1 MFSHSS
7 LSLTLSNSVLWYLL
21 FTDCSRFSTLT
32 TWNNRVKSI
41 DFILTVT
48 RSQEA
53 ILFEILFFFFFICT
67 YKQILRQKGLTP
79 KGKEEMRGP
88 HLPIVFEV
96 RAFMSALCLSICWK
110 KVTGKTLYKK
120 ESYLWLLPVSSLVPR
135 QIREV
140 KDITKMGGQS
150 RSSWHKSS
158 VSSFRAWK
166 AESPKCKTG
175 DQRLSWEIPRWFLSP
190 L

>member
-53 ILFEILFFFFFICT
+53 ILFEILFFFFICT

-158 VSSFRAWK
+158 VSPFRAWK